1 MDGTLHT
8 FDLQPVFRDFAEQH
22 IAPHAGEQDR
32 LQRFAPS
39 VVPALATDGYL
50 APFLPPE
57 CGGAGMSWVDYG
69 VLHDE
74 VGRACS
80 SVRSL
85 LTVHGMVAYTVFR
98 WGSAEQRR
106 RWLPAMVRGEV
117 LGALGIS
124 EPDAGSDI
132 NGVRTTARAVTGGF
146 IVNGAKKWITIG
158 QVAGLYLL
166 LVKCDGK
173 PTTLLVPR
181 DLPGLT
187 VTALDGITGTR
198 GSMLAI
204 LQFDDCFVA
213 AEHLVGRPGFGNPI
227 AMSALSL
234 GRYSVASGAA
244 GIIQA
249 SLDASLAYAR
259 RVERFGSRLMDHQ
272 LIQQMI
278 SRMVTDLTSARLLYR
293 EVGRLRDAGD
303 SGEARL
309 AFIAKYQASTAA
321 MRAADHAVQI
331 HGANGC
337 SADYPV
343 ERYLRDAKVAEI
355 IEGSTQI
362 QEITIAALEFQS
374 QSLQATPPSR
384 IASPTASG
392 PVNGGHKHERGC
404 TRD

>member
-8 FDLQPVFRDFAEQH
+8 PRQQSLYREFAEQY
-22 IAPHAGEQDR
+22 IAPHAAEQDR
-32 LQRFAPS
+32 LLRFDPS
-39 VVPALATDGYL
+39 VVPALATEGYL
-50 APFLPPE
+50 APFLAAE
-57 CGGAGMSWVDYG
+57 WGGAGMSWVDYG

-85 LTVHGMVAYTVFR
+85 LTVHGMVAYTVMR
-98 WGSAEQRR
+98 WGSTEQRQH
-106 RWLPAMVRGEV
+106 WLPAMARGEV

-132 NGVRTTARAVTGGF
+132 NGVTTTARAVSGGF
-146 IVNGAKKWITIG
+146 IVNGVKKWITIG
-158 QVAGLYLL
+158 QIAGLYLV
-166 LVKCDGK
+166 LVKCDGR

-181 DLPGLT
+181 DSPGLT
-187 VTALDGITGTR
+187 VTALQGITGTR
-198 GSMLAI
+198 GSMLAL
-204 LQFDDCFVA
+204 LQFDDCFVS

-227 AMSALSL
+227 AVSALSL

-272 LIQQMI
+272 LILQMI
-278 SRMVTDLTSARLLYR
+278 SRMVTDLTSTRLLNR

-309 AFIAKYQASTAA
+309 AFMAKYHASTAA
-321 MRAADHAVQI
+321 MRAADNAVQI

-362 QEITIAALEFQS
+362 QEITIAALEFQAHSS
-374 QSLQATPPSR
+374 QAAAPSMVPSPAT
-384 IASPTASG
+384 
-392 PVNGGHKHERGC
+392 
-404 TRD
+404 